1 MSREKLPN
9 DQNLNYVTRSCFS
22 FLRFFGIL
30 SVTLQLSA
38 IFRDLKTLYFAS
50 CQHFR
55 QVIGDFPEFYSAGH
69 YAMSRCYVA

>member
-38 IFRDLKTLYFAS
+38 IFRDPKTLYFAS
-50 CQHFR
+50 C
-55 QVIGDFPEFYSAGH
+55 
-69 YAMSRCYVA
+69 